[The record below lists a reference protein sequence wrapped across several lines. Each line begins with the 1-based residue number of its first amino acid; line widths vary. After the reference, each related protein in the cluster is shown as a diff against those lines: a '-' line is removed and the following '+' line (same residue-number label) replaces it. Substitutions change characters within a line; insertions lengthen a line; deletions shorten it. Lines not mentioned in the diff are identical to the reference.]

1 MQMTRQ
7 KMKRK
12 AEETQWRGG
21 WLRWAHACPS
31 PNCEARPALA
41 CIDLIVVHSISLPPG
56 EYGGDAVA
64 ALFLNR
70 LDWDA
75 HPYYAQIRGLRVSS
89 HFFITRAGKVW
100 QFVDIHQRAWHAG
113 VSSYRGRARCNDDS
127 VGIELEG
134 LEGQPFE
141 AAQYATLQ
149 RLCDALRRVLP
160 IRYVAGHEH
169 IAPGRKA
176 DPGAAFDWMRLS
188 GHLAGSRL
196 MLPPL
201 TQHTR

>member
-1 MQMTRQ
+1 MQTTRQ

-12 AEETQWRGG
+12 AEETEWRGG
-21 WLRWAHACPS
+21 WLRWARACPS

-64 ALFLNR
+64 ALFLNQ

-89 HFFITRAGKVW
+89 HFFITRAGKAW

-127 VGIELEG
+127 IGIELEG
-134 LEGQPFE
+134 LEGLPFE
-141 AAQYATLQ
+141 AAQYATLE
-149 RLCDALRRVLP
+149 RLCDALRRALP

-176 DPGAAFDWMRLS
+176 DPGAAFDWSRLS
-188 GHLAGSRL
+188 DHLAGSGL
-196 MLPPL
+196 MFPPL
-201 TQHTR
+201 TQHIR